1 MILSME
7 WAEIAFSWPF
17 GKVSEDKNN
26 VSLNRSHHVANL
38 LASRRKISRDTSK
51 LRTLSRGKS
60 KRHSKEVAMP
70 QQGSRVP
77 TARSFSPVERF
88 PSRRNERN
96 SRKSSSIILPNGNF
110 LSFLSFYWTKISLGK
125 AAPPDKEVQIPPNPN
140 TNFAASKPGRRMR
153 WCQRARFALPVS
165 LNGII
170 ISLHPLSITDNLGY
184 VF

>member
-1 MILSME
+1 ME

-17 GKVSEDKNN
+17 GKESGEKND

-51 LRTLSRGKS
+51 LRTPSRGKS
-60 KRHSKEVAMP
+60 KRHSKEVEMP

-88 PSRRNERN
+88 PSSRNERN
-96 SRKSSSIILPNGNF
+96 GRKSSGSIFPNGIF
-110 LSFLSFYWTKISLGK
+110 LYSLSFCWTKISSGK
-125 AAPPDKEVQIPPNPN
+125 AAPPDKEVQIPLDSN
-140 TNFAASKPGRRMR
+140 TKIAASKPGRRMR
-153 WCQRARFALPVS
+153 WCQRVRFAFPVS
-165 LNGII
+165 LNGIV
-170 ISLHPLSITDNLGY
+170 ISLHPLSITDNLVY